1 MEDDCMTDDGGEST
15 LETLVLTRLTRL
27 NEIVSGIVTGIM
39 LGLVI
44 FIATNWLLL
53 KGGDVIGPHMA
64 LLGQFFIGYTV
75 SFAGSLVGLLY
86 GFITGFVIGYTV
98 AFLYNFFLKLR
109 LRNGAI
115 EENHTKRTPTKSP
128 ENK

>member
-1 MEDDCMTDDGGEST
+1 MEDDCMTDDGGEPT

-27 NEIVSGIVTGIM
+27 NGIVSGMVTGIM

-44 FIATNWLLL
+44 FVATNWLLL
-53 KGGDVIGPHMA
+53 KGGDVVGPHLA

-75 SFAGSLVGLLY
+75 SFWGSFVGLFY
-86 GFITGFVIGYTV
+86 GFITGFVIGYAV

-115 EENHTKRTPTKSP
+115 KENHTKRTSTKSP
-128 ENK
+128 ESN